1 MKKEKK
7 PKHIFEL
14 FWIFFKIGAFTFGGG
29 LAMLPL
35 IRRELAERKKWI
47 SDEDMLDMLALA
59 ECTPGV
65 IAVNSATYVG
75 YSVGGFW
82 GSLLATIGV
91 ILPSIIVITIIS
103 FFYQAFLENKVIT
116 QIFYGVRIGAVVLI
130 LNTLMKLY
138 KVLKKDYM
146 SYGFIVVALV
156 FALLL
161 DIPTITIIIFGMLIG
176 AIFAVISAKKEVETY
191 DGIY

>member
-75 YSVGGFW
+75 YSVGGFL

>member
-35 IRRELAERKKWI
+35 IRRELVERKKWI

-130 LNTLMKLY
+130 LNALMKLY

>member
-103 FFYQAFLENKVIT
+103 FFYQTFLENKVIA

-130 LNTLMKLY
+130 LNALMKLY

>member
-35 IRRELAERKKWI
+35 IRRELVERKKWI

-65 IAVNSATYVG
+65 IAVNSEIGRAYV
-75 YSVGGFW
+75 
-82 GSLLATIGV
+82 
-91 ILPSIIVITIIS
+91 
-103 FFYQAFLENKVIT
+103 
-116 QIFYGVRIGAVVLI
+116 
-130 LNTLMKLY
+130 
-138 KVLKKDYM
+138 
-146 SYGFIVVALV
+146 
-156 FALLL
+156 
-161 DIPTITIIIFGMLIG
+161 
-176 AIFAVISAKKEVETY
+176 
-191 DGIY
+191 

>member
-1 MKKEKK
+1 VKKEKK

-35 IRRELAERKKWI
+35 IRRELVERKKWI

-130 LNTLMKLY
+130 LNALMKLY

>member
-35 IRRELAERKKWI
+35 IRRELVERKKWI

-103 FFYQAFLENKVIT
+103 FFYQTFLENKVIT

-130 LNTLMKLY
+130 LNALMKLY

-191 DGIY
+191 NGIY

>member
-1 MKKEKK
+1 VKKEKK
-7 PKHIFEL
+7 TKQIFEL

-35 IRRELAERKKWI
+35 IRRELVERKKWI

-75 YSVGGFW
+75 HTVGGCW
-82 GSLLATIGV
+82 GSLSATIGV
-91 ILPSIIVITIIS
+91 ILPSIIIITIVS
-103 FFYQAFLENKVIT
+103 FFYQAFLENKVIS
-116 QIFYGVRIGAVVLI
+116 QIFHGVRIGAVVLI
-130 LNTLMKLY
+130 LNALSKLY
-138 KVLKKDYM
+138 RVLKKDYM
-146 SYGFIVVALV
+146 SYGFIVIALAL
-156 FALLL
+156 ALLL
-161 DIPTITIIIFGMLIG
+161 NIPTITIIIFGMLIG

-191 DGIY
+191 DGTN

>member
-103 FFYQAFLENKVIT
+103 FFYQTFLENKVIT

-130 LNTLMKLY
+130 LNALMKLY

-191 DGIY
+191 NGIY

>member
-7 PKHIFEL
+7 TKQIFEL

-35 IRRELAERKKWI
+35 IRKELVERKKWI

-75 YSVGGFW
+75 HTVGGFW
-82 GSLLATIGV
+82 GSLSATIGV
-91 ILPSIIVITIIS
+91 ILPSIIIITIVS
-103 FFYQAFLENKVIT
+103 FFYQAFLENKVIS
-116 QIFYGVRIGAVVLI
+116 QIFHGVRIGAVVLI
-130 LNTLMKLY
+130 LNALSKLY
-138 KVLKKDYM
+138 RVLKKDYM
-146 SYGFIVVALV
+146 SYGFIVIALAL
-156 FALLL
+156 ALLL
-161 DIPTITIIIFGMLIG
+161 NIPTITIIIFGMLIG

-191 DGIY
+191 DGTN

>member
-1 MKKEKK
+1 VKKEKK

>member
-1 MKKEKK
+1 
-7 PKHIFEL
+7 
-14 FWIFFKIGAFTFGGG
+14 
-29 LAMLPL
+29 
-35 IRRELAERKKWI
+35 
-47 SDEDMLDMLALA
+47 MLDMLALA
-59 ECTPGV
+59 ECTHGV

-130 LNTLMKLY
+130 LNALMKLY